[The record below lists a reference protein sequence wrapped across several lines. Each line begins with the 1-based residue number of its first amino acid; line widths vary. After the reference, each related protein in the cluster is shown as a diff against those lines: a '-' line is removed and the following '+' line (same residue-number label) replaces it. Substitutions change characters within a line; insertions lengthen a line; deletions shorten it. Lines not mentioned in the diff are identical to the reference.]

1 MSNMTQKYPNI
12 FTADREASWLLL
24 PSLVSLL
31 SGRKVQPKNIS
42 SPSYTKVSLLTA
54 YNFIHNFDVIC
65 VSETFLNS
73 ETAANDPNLEIAG
86 YNMYCAD
93 HLSNCKRGS
102 VCIFYKARLPLRV
115 LNISNLNECIN
126 FEARIAYK
134 ICYFIHLYRSPS
146 QTQDQ
151 FQIFRS
157 NPEQNHGSLSNC
169 NPFFTVI
176 IGDFDAKSK
185 QWCKIDKAGFEGSQ
199 LNF

>member
-1 MSNMTQKYPNI
+1 M
-12 FTADREASWLLL
+12 
-24 PSLVSLL
+24 
-31 SGRKVQPKNIS
+31 QPKNIS

-65 VSETFLNS
+65 VSETFLNFGI
-73 ETAANDPNLEIAG
+73 AANDPNLEIAR
-86 YNMYCAD
+86 YNLYSAD

-102 VCIFYKARLPLRV
+102 VCILYKTRLPLRV

-157 NPEQNHGSLSNC
+157 NPEQNHDSLSNC